1 MHKLSLS
8 LSLPLSFS
16 LSFSSRT
23 TNQPTNQPIL
33 CTQFLRWL
41 CSSLSLDRG
50 NTITEDERAALHSL
64 LSSHSGNGS
73 TNTSTSTTS
82 TGTLLAGDA
91 LDAEVSIMERA
102 LETEGGMSTDE
113 LRQDNAALREQL
125 ESSKNQ
131 FATLRAQRD
140 TMVSHVAQGHDRV
153 ARVQAATDF
162 GMVEHDEA
170 RTMLRQQGSALD
182 TLLAELSD
190 EIANLAVVHA
200 GQ

>member
-170 RTMLRQQGSALD
+170 RTMLRQQGNALD

>member
-50 NTITEDERAALHSL
+50 NTITEDERAELHSL

-170 RTMLRQQGSALD
+170 RTMLRQQGNALD

>member
-1 MHKLSLS
+1 
-8 LSLPLSFS
+8 
-16 LSFSSRT
+16 
-23 TNQPTNQPIL
+23 
-33 CTQFLRWL
+33 
-41 CSSLSLDRG
+41 
-50 NTITEDERAALHSL
+50 
-64 LSSHSGNGS
+64 
-73 TNTSTSTTS
+73 
-82 TGTLLAGDA
+82 
-91 LDAEVSIMERA
+91 MERA

-170 RTMLRQQGSALD
+170 RTMLRQQGNALD